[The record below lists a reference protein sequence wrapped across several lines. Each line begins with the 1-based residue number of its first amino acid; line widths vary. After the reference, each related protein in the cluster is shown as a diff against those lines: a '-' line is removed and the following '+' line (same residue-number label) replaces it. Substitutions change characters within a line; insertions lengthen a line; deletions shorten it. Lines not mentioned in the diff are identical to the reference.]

1 MKLKFCNFFLILI
14 HILMNEFETD
24 LYIIDKEIEFTYSF
38 NSINHSLL
46 YLFLLKLSLN
56 DYMGS

>member
-1 MKLKFCNFFLILI
+1 
-14 HILMNEFETD
+14 MNEFETD
-24 LYIIDKEIEFTYSF
+24 LYMIDKEIEFTNSF